1 MARRVIVLA
10 AGQGTRMKSG
20 LPKVL
25 HDVAGMPMLGWVL
38 KAVDALSA
46 EQVVVVVGHGAD
58 QVAATLPPGTETCLQ
73 AEQRGTG
80 HATDLAMAQME
91 WQDDDT
97 ILVLPGDTPLL
108 GGDTLDDLC
117 LAREGAG
124 SAVSLLTAIVDDP
137 TGYGRVI
144 RDGDAVTGIV
154 EHADA
159 TEAQRAITEVN
170 AGIYAFRAA
179 DLAAELPRL
188 SDDTAQGEYYLPHV
202 VDHLAGRDA
211 DISASVADASEIAG
225 VNSQAQLAEAAAQRR
240 ARINAEHMA
249 NGVWMQDPSRVY
261 IDEGVKLGPGVR
273 LYPGVHLE
281 GRTAVGASTELG
293 PDVFIRDSEIGAGVK
308 AWYAVIRGAT
318 LGDGV
323 EVGPYASL
331 RPDSVFEEGAKAGTF
346 VETKNSTVGAGSKVP
361 HLSYVGDAEIG
372 DGVNVGAATVT
383 VNYDGVEKHR
393 TVIED
398 GAFIGSDSMLVAPV
412 TIGKNAMTA
421 AGSVITTDVP
431 DGALAV
437 ERSKVREIPGY
448 GDRIAARRAEK
459 KRKREE
465 G

>member
-25 HDVAGMPMLGWVL
+25 HDVAGMPMLHWVL
-38 KAVDALSA
+38 RAVDDLSA

-58 QVAATLPPGTETCLQ
+58 QVAETLPAGTETCLQ
-73 AEQRGTG
+73 EEQRGTG
-80 HATDLAMAQME
+80 HATDLAMAQLE

-108 GGDTLDDLC
+108 EGETLDALC
-117 LAREGAG
+117 LAREERR
-124 SAVSLLTAIVDDP
+124 SAVALLTAIVDDP

-144 RDGDAVTGIV
+144 RNGDAVTGIV

-159 TEAQRAITEVN
+159 TDEQRTIREIN

-202 VDHLAGRDA
+202 VDHLAERDA
-211 DISASVADASEIAG
+211 EISASVADATEIGG
-225 VNSQAQLAEAAAQRR
+225 VNSQAQLAEAAAERR
-240 ARINAEHMA
+240 ARINEAHMA
-249 NGVWMQDPSRVY
+249 NGVWMQDPSAVY
-261 IDEGVKLGPGVR
+261 LDEGVKLGRGVR

-281 GRTAVGASTELG
+281 GTTAVGANSELG

-308 AWYAVIRGAT
+308 VWYSVIRGAT
-318 LGDGV
+318 LADGV

-331 RPDSVFEEGAKAGTF
+331 RPDSVFEEGSKAGTF
-346 VETKNSTVGAGSKVP
+346 VETKNSTIGPGSKVP
-361 HLSYVGDAEIG
+361 HLSYVGDADIG
-372 DGVNVGAATVT
+372 KGVNVGAGTIT
-383 VNYDGVEKHR
+383 VNYDGVDKHH

-421 AGSVITTDVP
+421 AGSVITSDVP
-431 DGALAV
+431 DGALVV

-448 GDRIAARRAEK
+448 GDRIGARREEK
-459 KRKREE
+459 KRKEE